1 MMLPPC
7 YHPGDGS
14 RGLAVCFLLIAPLAI
29 FAADKVDP
37 LSEARQLYN
46 QRQFDA
52 ALTAAERARLT
63 PAARRSRRSDRRAR
77 VSRAIP
83 RERRVRRPDE
93 RARAPAP
100 HRSDDDS
107 TRSSA
112 PSSSSGS
119 ARRSIS
125 TNRTA
130 PRRTCSRRSSTTAA
144 RCRPIRGSACWTG
157 GRLPSIAMRGCA
169 RSPGGRAPING
180 SAPACATS

>member
-1 MMLPPC
+1 MLPPC
-7 YHPGDGS
+7 YHRMMGRAGMARVLPSDRVARDL
-14 RGLAVCFLLIAPLAI
+14 RG
-29 FAADKVDP
+29 
-37 LSEARQLYN
+37 RQG
-46 QRQFDA
+46 RPA
-52 ALTAAERARLT
+52 HRST
-63 PAARRSRRSDRRAR
+63 PALQPAPVRRRVDRRRAGPPHTGPGRSRRSDRRAR
-77 VSRAIP
+77 VSRAVP

-100 HRSDDDS
+100 HRSADAS

-130 PRRTCSRRSSTTAA
+130 PRRTCSRRCSTTAT
-144 RCRPIRGSACWTG
+144 RCRPIRGTACWTG
-157 GRLPSIAMRGCA
+157 GRFPSIATPGCV